1 MRKHK
6 ALVPKLQD
14 CVVVGGSFSGS
25 VTAKHLAAKGVG
37 VTVLEEHSLPGKFH
51 KCSGIFSKK
60 GLAAT
65 GVNYKRT
72 VLNEVRG
79 AVFHSG
85 GRTARVERSQTVALV
100 CNRQALDEQAAV
112 EAKDAGAVFDFSRH
126 ASSLSQSGD
135 AVSVTASGN
144 DYSARVLAG
153 CDGVQSAVA
162 RNAGFPVMRPQDFVL
177 AFEAEY
183 SGCGGLDRRLVDV
196 FFEPC
201 FKGFFGWVIPVNED
215 TARIGFA
222 TSDYAS
228 LQKTKREFFEFPRL
242 KEVLGSKCVACREF
256 SHLIPVRLRARTQLG
271 RVLLV
276 GDAAGQVKATTGG
289 GIVFNAQAARIAAES
304 AKRFLD
310 GGELDYEGAWRKELG
325 KPLEAHR
332 ALRKVY
338 NFLPSA
344 VFPPALAVASSLGL
358 TRLVSRFG
366 DMDYV
371 VG

>member
-1 MRKHK
+1 MLKI
-6 ALVPKLQD
+6 PD

-25 VTAKHLAAKGVG
+25 VTAKHLAGKGVG

-65 GVNYKRT
+65 GVDYTNT

-85 GRTARVERSQTVALV
+85 GRTARVERSETVALV
-100 CNRQALDEQAAV
+100 CNRQALDEQAAK
-112 EAKDAGAVFDFSRH
+112 EAREAGAAFDFNRH
-126 ASSLSQSGD
+126 VSSLGQSVD
-135 AVSVTASGN
+135 AVHVTASGN
-144 DYSARVLAG
+144 DYSSRVLVG
-153 CDGVQSAVA
+153 CDGAQSAVA
-162 RNAGFPVMRPQDFVL
+162 RSAGFPVMRPQDFVL

-183 SGCGGLDRRLVDV
+183 SGCASLDRRLVEV

-201 FKGFFGWVIPVNED
+201 FKGFFGWVIPVNEE

-228 LQKTKREFFEFPRL
+228 LQNVKQEFFGFPRIT
-242 KEVLGSKCVACREF
+242 EMLGKKCVNCREF
-256 SHLIPVRLRARTQLG
+256 SHLIPVRVREKTQLG

-289 GIVFNAQAARIAAES
+289 GIVFNSQAARIAAKS
-304 AKRFLD
+304 IKQFLD
-310 GGELDYEGAWRKELG
+310 GGELDYETAWRKELG
-325 KPLEAHR
+325 KPLAAHR
-332 ALRKVY
+332 ALRKLY
-338 NFLPSA
+338 NALPSA
-344 VFPPALAVASSLGL
+344 VFPPALAVSSALGL
-358 TRLVSRFG
+358 TGLVSRFG

-371 VG
+371 VV